1 MRSLIKLPFL
11 PVTFFNSGNIK
22 MSVEKFLMIVGNT
35 RYLTLNVVGVERKD
49 VCLVTP

>member
-11 PVTFFNSGNIK
+11 PVTFFNSGKIK

-35 RYLTLNVVGVERKD
+35 RYLTLNVVGWWVLRGRM
-49 VCLVTP
+49 CAL